1 MKLLHEGN
9 YLGGSVS
16 MRSGATFKFEIGA
29 EPYKLVID
37 GVKPAGA
44 KSTMKDGC
52 LTISADIVADVRFER
67 EAYHNHAHDAHY
79 DAEVLYEGE
88 LYDNNLT
95 IPGLGVF
102 GLDPYS
108 FVCFGDEK
116 KGQCWLVELF
126 QDTMTVFVYSIDF
139 DECPDGN
146 GAI

>member
-1 MKLLHEGN
+1 
-9 YLGGSVS
+9 
-16 MRSGATFKFEIGA
+16 MRSSATFKFEIGG
-29 EPYKLVID
+29 EPYKLSID
-37 GVKPAGA
+37 NVRPASKAAVKKG
-44 KSTMKDGC
+44 
-52 LTISADIVADVRFER
+52 SAEIVADVTFER

-79 DAEVLYEGE
+79 KAEVLYEGE

-95 IPGLGVF
+95 IPGVGVF
-102 GLDPYS
+102 GMDPYS

-116 KGQCWLVELF
+116 KDQCWLVELY